1 MEPQG
6 LQIAQIEDAM
16 KETKPWFE
24 VWFDTNEY
32 HTLYGHRDEKE
43 AFSFIKSLV
52 ENLKFSPCKVLD
64 AGCGSGRHVFAWAE
78 HGFDAH
84 GFDLSQNSIS
94 KANKRVEGVDNVSF
108 SVLDLRKLKDN
119 IESAGKYDIV
129 TNLFTSFGYFP
140 NETDHSDVVEGFS
153 KALKYGGVLVLDYIN
168 AEYSKKRMVSSE
180 TQIRD
185 GIEFH
190 IERKFENGFF
200 KKSIC
205 YTKLNGSNELH
216 TELVKAWDSDELS
229 ELLFSVGLHV
239 KTIKG
244 DYDFSEYHYDSPR
257 MILIAEKK

>member
-1 MEPQG
+1 
-6 LQIAQIEDAM
+6 M
-16 KETKPWFE
+16 KEIKPWFE
-24 VWFDTNEY
+24 VWFDTIEY

-43 AFSFIKSLV
+43 AYSFIESLI
-52 ENLKFSPCKVLD
+52 ENLSCSPCKVLD
-64 AGCGSGRHVFAWAE
+64 AGCGTGRHVFAWAK
-78 HGFDAH
+78 HGFDTH
-84 GFDLSQNSIS
+84 GFDLSKNSIFLA
-94 KANKRVEGVDNVSF
+94 KKNAELIDNASF

-119 IESAGKYDIV
+119 IECHGKYDIV

-140 NETDHSDVVEGFS
+140 NENDHSDVVEGFA
-153 KALKYGGVLVLDYIN
+153 KALKNGGVLVMDYIN
-168 AEYSKKRMVSSE
+168 TEYSKKRMVSSE

-185 GIEFH
+185 RIEFH

-200 KKSIC
+200 KKSIS

>member
-1 MEPQG
+1 
-6 LQIAQIEDAM
+6 M

-43 AFSFIKSLV
+43 AYSFIKSLV
-52 ENLKFSPCKVLD
+52 ENLKLSPCKVLD

-78 HGFDAH
+78 HGFDAR

-94 KANKRVEGVDNVSF
+94 IANERAEGVDNASF

-119 IESAGKYDIV
+119 TESAGKYDIV

-140 NETDHSDVVEGFS
+140 NETDHSDVIEGFS

-168 AEYSKKRMVSSE
+168 TEYSKKRMVCSE

-185 GIEFH
+185 GIKFH

-200 KKSIC
+200 KKSIS
-205 YTKLNGSNELH
+205 YTKPNGSKKIHIEI
-216 TELVKAWDSDELS
+216 VKAWDSDELS
-229 ELLFSVGLHV
+229 ELLSSEGLHV

-244 DYDFSEYHYDSPR
+244 DYDFSAYHNDSPR

>member
-1 MEPQG
+1 
-6 LQIAQIEDAM
+6 M

-43 AFSFIKSLV
+43 AFSFIESLI
-52 ENLKFSPCKVLD
+52 ENLKFTPCKVLD

-94 KANKRVEGVDNVSF
+94 IANKSAEGIDNASF
-108 SVLDLRKLKDN
+108 SLLDLRKLKDHLV
-119 IESAGKYDIV
+119 SHGRYDIV

-140 NETDHSDVVEGFS
+140 NKNDHSDVVEGFS
-153 KALKYGGVLVLDYIN
+153 KALKSGGILVLDYIN
-168 AEYSKKRMVSSE
+168 TEYSKKRMVSSE
-180 TQIRD
+180 IQIRD
-185 GIEFH
+185 GIKFH

-205 YTKLNGSNELH
+205 YTKTNGRNELH
-216 TELVKAWDSDELS
+216 NELVKAWDSVELS
-229 ELLFSVGLHV
+229 ELLSSVDLDV
-239 KTIKG
+239 KIIKG
-244 DYDFSEYHYDSPR
+244 DYDFSKYHDDSPR